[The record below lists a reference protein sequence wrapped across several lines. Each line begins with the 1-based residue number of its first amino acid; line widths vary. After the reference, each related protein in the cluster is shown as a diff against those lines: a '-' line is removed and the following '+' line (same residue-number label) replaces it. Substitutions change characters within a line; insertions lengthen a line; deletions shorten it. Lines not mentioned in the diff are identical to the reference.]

1 MQDNP
6 WVIKGEKQLYTN
18 PWITVT
24 EYDVINPAGG
34 KGIYGKVHFKNTA
47 IGILV
52 LDEEHNTYLVGQ
64 YRFTL
69 NTYSWEIPEGGSLLT
84 LNPLGNG
91 KRELR
96 EETGLVAANWEV
108 LLQIHLS
115 NSVTDEYAI
124 VYLATGLTQQEAEPE
139 ETEQLVVK
147 KMPFEEAYQ
156 MVEKGIITDAISVA
170 AIIKVKLLL
179 AEGKLK

>member
-1 MQDNP
+1 MLLNP
-6 WVIKGEKQLYTN
+6 WKINKEEKVYEN
-18 PWITVT
+18 PWISLT
-24 EYDVINPAGG
+24 EYDIINPGGG

-47 IGILV
+47 IGIMV
-52 LDEEHNTYLVGQ
+52 LDEERNTYLVGQ

-69 NTYSWEIPEGGSLLT
+69 NAYSWEIPEGGSPVET
-84 LNPLGNG
+84 DPLENG

-96 EETGLVAANWEV
+96 EETGLVAANWEI
-108 LLQIHLS
+108 LLHMHLS

-124 VYLATGLTQQEAEPE
+124 VYLATGLTQFVAEPE

-147 KMPFEEAYQ
+147 KLPFEEAWQ
-156 MVEKGIITDAISVA
+156 MVQNGVITDAMSVA

-179 AEGKLK
+179 AEGGLK

>member
-1 MQDNP
+1 MQNNP
-6 WVIKGEKQLYTN
+6 WAIKGEKQLYTN

-24 EYDVINPAGG
+24 EYDVTNPGGG

-52 LDEEHNTYLVGQ
+52 LDEEYNTYLVGQ

-69 NTYSWEIPEGGSLLT
+69 NAYSWEIPEGGSPLT
-84 LNPLGNG
+84 LDALENG

-96 EETGLVAANWEV
+96 EETGLVAANWEI
-108 LLQIHLS
+108 LLHMHLS

-124 VYLATGLTQQEAEPE
+124 VYLATGLTQFEAQPE

-147 KMPFEEAYQ
+147 KLPFEEAYT
-156 MVEKGIITDAISVA
+156 MVQNGAITDAMSVA

-179 AEGKLK
+179 AEGELK